1 MAESKTT
8 TESEIREQFDQLV
21 ERVQALETEN
31 LTLKEENIELM
42 ENAESLTDSPEKY
55 KLIEGFQKNNIN

>member
-55 KLIEGFQKNNIN
+55 KLIEGFQK

>member
-55 KLIEGFQKNNIN
+55 KLIEGFQKKNIN

>member
-21 ERVQALETEN
+21 ERVQVLETEN

-42 ENAESLTDSPEKY
+42 ENAESFTDSPEKY
-55 KLIEGFQKNNIN
+55 KLIEGFQKKNIN

>member
-55 KLIEGFQKNNIN
+55 KLIEGF